1 MKKAFKFILLAGLL
15 GGFVY
20 TLFYLYK
27 KNQSPD
33 AVYDIEYAQ
42 IKDIKQK
49 TVAAGSVKPRNE
61 ILMKPVVTGI
71 IDEIFV
77 EAGDYVKERQ
87 PIARIKLVPDMVNLN
102 NAQNRVR
109 QAKVQL
115 RNAEIDYKR
124 NKSLYEDKV
133 IAAAE
138 FQPFEVAY
146 DNAKIELEAAE
157 DNLSLIKDGVS
168 RDIGDA
174 TNTII
179 RSTIEG
185 MVLDIPVEKGDQ
197 VIEVGTFNEGTTI
210 AEVADMGEMIFEG
223 YLDEA
228 EVGRVKVG
236 MPLELSIGALQGE
249 IFNATLEYIAPKGED
264 REGAIQFLIRAAVK
278 KDDDAFIRAG
288 YSANASIVLAS
299 REQVPSVN
307 ENVVEYES
315 GKSYVYV
322 QQDSQ
327 RFERT
332 EVELGLSDG
341 IYTEVVSGIITEDAL
356 RGKKRVE
363 GEKSQASR
371 RGRR

>member
-1 MKKAFKFILLAGLL
+1 MKKAIKIFVLLGLP

-20 TLFYLYK
+20 TLYYLYQ
-27 KNQSPD
+27 KNQAPD
-33 AVYDIEYAQ
+33 TVYEIERAQ
-42 IKDIKQK
+42 IKDIQQK
-49 TVAAGSVKPRNE
+49 TVAAGTVIPRNE

-77 EAGDYVKERQ
+77 DAGEYVKERQ

-109 QAKVQL
+109 QAKIQL
-115 RNAEIDYKR
+115 RNAELDYKR
-124 NKSLYEDKV
+124 NKSLFDDSV

-138 FQPFEVAY
+138 FQPFEIAY
-146 DNAKIELEAAE
+146 ENAKLELEAAE
-157 DNLSLIKDGVS
+157 DNLSLIKEGVS
-168 RDIGDA
+168 KDIGEA

-185 MVLDIPVEKGDQ
+185 MVLDVPVKKGDQ
-197 VIEVGTFNEGTTI
+197 VVEVSTFNEGTTI

-228 EVGRVKVG
+228 EVGRVKEG
-236 MPLELSIGALQGE
+236 MPLELSIGALQGQTYK
-249 IFNATLEYIAPKGED
+249 AVLEYIAPKGED
-264 REGAIQFLIRAAVK
+264 REGAIQFMIRAAVE
-278 KDDDAFIRAG
+278 KDEDSFIRAG

-299 REQVPSVN
+299 REQVPSIN
-307 ENVVEYES
+307 ENIVEYDA
-315 GKSYVYV
+315 GKAYVFV

-327 RFERT
+327 RFERK
-332 EVELGLSDG
+332 EIELGLSDG
-341 IYTEVVSGIITEDAL
+341 IYTEVLSGITTEDQL
-356 RGKKRVE
+356 RGRKRTE
-363 GEKSQASR
+363 GEKPG

>member
-1 MKKAFKFILLAGLL
+1 MKKAIKILLLL
-15 GGFVY
+15 GLAAGFIY
-20 TLFYLYK
+20 TLYYLYQ
-27 KNQSPD
+27 KNQAPD
-33 AVYDIEYAQ
+33 ATYEIEKVQ
-42 IKDIKQK
+42 TRDIKQK
-49 TVAAGSVKPRNE
+49 TVAAGSVIPRNE

-77 EAGDYVKERQ
+77 DAGDYVKERQ

-102 NAQNRVR
+102 NAKNRVR
-109 QAKVQL
+109 QAKIQL
-115 RNAEIDYKR
+115 RNAELDYNR
-124 NKSLYEDKV
+124 NKSLYDDSV

-138 FQPFEVAY
+138 FQPFELAY
-146 DNAKIELEAAE
+146 ENAQLELEAAE
-157 DNLSLIKDGVS
+157 DNLSLIREGVS
-168 RDIGDA
+168 KDISDA

-185 MVLDIPVEKGDQ
+185 MVLDVPVKKGDQ
-197 VIEVGTFNEGTTI
+197 VVEVSTFNEGTTI

-228 EVGRVKVG
+228 EVGRVKEG
-236 MPLELSIGALQGE
+236 MPLELSIGALQGQTYS
-249 IFNATLEYIAPKGED
+249 AVLEYIAPKGED
-264 REGAIQFLIRAAVK
+264 REGAIQFLIRAAVE
-278 KDDDAFIRAG
+278 KDDDSFIRAG

-299 REQVPSVN
+299 RDQVPAIN
-307 ENVVEYES
+307 ENVVEYAA
-315 GKSYVYV
+315 GKAYVYV

-341 IYTEVVSGIITEDAL
+341 IYTEVLSGVTAKDPL
-356 RGKKRVE
+356 RGRKITA
-363 GEKSQASR
+363 GEKQGGG